1 MHVAMVLRQFSPFGG
16 LELYSFELVKGLLE
30 RGFRVTVICEKDDT
44 GYKHDR
50 LSIVKFAA
58 PPATA
63 NKADKIRHYYQ
74 VASEAVSEAGPFD
87 LVHSQHFPIKSV
99 DVVTFHN
106 HTIFRLT
113 EVGQRWEQLLNL
125 IKVNTS
131 EAYKLRDQH
140 DRELCHQARCLIF
153 PARVCE
159 DDFERQYGFKG
170 KHLAIAHPGASSA
183 NPPTSSAT
191 ALTGAAVTD
200 KLSGTGIGAGGAVN
214 PGQTFNFLFVGKGY
228 RKKGLDVLQQACR
241 ILVSHKKNFKLYIA
255 GLKLKPADK
264 ARLALSGLSNHVE
277 YLGFQKDMNAVYQN
291 SSCII
296 LPSRIEPFGMAP
308 VEGMLRGLVPIV
320 SRVCG
325 VAEVLSDEKD
335 SLILE
340 DHLKVQ
346 ELAALMEKLIDN
358 PDFCKTLS
366 GKAVETARQ
375 LDWNQMVES
384 TISAYNS
391 VLSTS
396 VSSK

>member
-1 MHVAMVLRQFSPFGG
+1 
-16 LELYSFELVKGLLE
+16 
-30 RGFRVTVICEKDDT
+30 
-44 GYKHDR
+44 

-58 PPATA
+58 PPAAA

-99 DVVTFHN
+99 DIVTFHN

-170 KHLAIAHPGASSA
+170 KHLAIAHPGASSN
-183 NPPTSSAT
+183 NPPTSSKPETKQETTKITSETSSAADSAVEAART
-191 ALTGAAVTD
+191 STGP
-200 KLSGTGIGAGGAVN
+200 GTGIGGAGAVN

-241 ILVSHKKNFKLYIA
+241 ILVSHKKSFKLYIA
-255 GLKLKPADK
+255 GLKLKPADR
-264 ARLALSGLSNHVE
+264 ARLALNGLSDHVE
-277 YLGFQKDMNAVYQN
+277 YLGFQKDMNAVYQK

-308 VEGMLRGLVPIV
+308 IEGMLRGLVPIV

-358 PDFCKTLS
+358 PDFCKALS
-366 GKAVETARQ
+366 GKAIETARQ
-375 LDWNQMVES
+375 LDWNQTVES

-396 VSSK
+396 VPSK

>member
-16 LELYSFELVKGLLE
+16 LELYTFELVKGLLN
-30 RGFRVTVICEKDDT
+30 RGIRVTVICEKDET
-44 GYKHDR
+44 NYRHEK
-50 LSIVKFAA
+50 LNVVNFA
-58 PPATA
+58 PPPSGA

-74 VASEAVSEAGPFD
+74 VASAAVSDSGPYD
-87 LVHSQHFPIKSV
+87 LVHSQHFPIKQL

-131 EAYKLRDQH
+131 QAYKLRDQH

-153 PARVCE
+153 PAKVCLE
-159 DDFERQYGFKG
+159 DFKRHYQIEH
-170 KHLAIAHPGASSA
+170 KHLAIAHPGAS
-183 NPPTSSAT
+183 
-191 ALTGAAVTD
+191 TD
-200 KLSGTGIGAGGAVN
+200 VPVPAINHVV

-228 RKKGLDVLQQACR
+228 RKKGLDILQQACR
-241 ILVSHKKNFKLYIA
+241 IVASHKKNFKLQIA
-255 GLKLKPADK
+255 GLKSKPHDK
-264 ARLALSGLSNHVE
+264 ARLALAGISRQVE

-308 VEGMLRGLVPIV
+308 IEAMLRGLIPIV
-320 SRVCG
+320 SRTCG

-358 PDFCKTLS
+358 PDLCQRLS
-366 GKAVETARQ
+366 TNALATAQ
-375 LDWNQMVES
+375 KLSWNQTVES
-384 TISAYNS
+384 TISAYNA

-396 VSSK
+396 ISNR